1 MYAHT
6 TWPPP
11 GPKAPHSVGAPTPG
25 ARAATGSTMPAA
37 ALPPGP
43 KAPHSVGAPTPGVRA
58 AAGSTTPAVA
68 PPPVCAATGPR
79 FLGRW
84 GR

>member
-11 GPKAPHSVGAPTPG
+11 GPKAPHTVGAPIPG
-25 ARAATGSTMPAA
+25 VRAAAGTTMPAA
-37 ALPPGP
+37 ALPPGTE
-43 KAPHSVGAPTPGVRA
+43 APHSVGARIPGVRA
-58 AAGSTTPAVA
+58 AAGSTTPAA
-68 PPPVCAATGPR
+68 PLPVCAATGPR

-84 GR
+84 SR

>member
-11 GPKAPHSVGAPTPG
+11 GPKAPHPVGAPI
-25 ARAATGSTMPAA
+25 
-37 ALPPGP
+37 
-43 KAPHSVGAPTPGVRA
+43 PGVRA
-58 AAGSTTPAVA
+58 AAGSTTPAA
-68 PPPVCAATGPR
+68 PLPVCAATGPR